1 MKNLKKLFFLL
12 FILSAKL
19 YCGQSSYF
27 QQKVD
32 SYINVSLDDKNHFL
46 NGDIKVIYTNN
57 SNTNLDSIIFHVWPN
72 AYKNIDTELGKQKI
86 EDGQLYIKYA
96 PNYTRGYMDSLKFK
110 VDGESVPWKLDDQY
124 IDIAILHLNTSLKQG
139 ESIEITTPFRV
150 KIPSGRF
157 SRLGHIGQSYQIT
170 QWFPKP
176 AVYDEDG
183 WHPMPYLNQ
192 GEFYSEYGKYDV
204 SITLPENYVLMA
216 TGDLQNQEEIEF
228 LNEKVKLTEKLIA
241 ENKLPVKDS
250 MGKANMVFPK
260 SSEKLKT
267 VRFKQENVHDFA
279 WFADKRYHVLKGEVQ
294 LPSSEKTVE
303 TWALFTNNEAKL
315 WTNAIEYLN
324 DATYYFSKWVGEYP
338 YSHVTAVDGTIS
350 AGGGM
355 EYPNIT
361 VIGSSGNKYG
371 LETVIVHEVGH
382 NWYYGI
388 LGSNERDNAWMDE
401 GLNTYI
407 EIRYFEEK
415 YGNKNILNLS
425 TGRNKINLDIQHK
438 DVHRVSYQFNASRNY
453 DQPMQM
459 GSPKFTSMNY
469 GGIVY
474 SKTGIGFHYLK
485 DYLGEELFDDCMQ
498 TYFDKWKFRHPKPK
512 DIAEVFSLNS
522 NKNLSWFFDDF
533 INTTDKVDYSI
544 KSIKKID
551 ETQYL
556 IKLKNN
562 RGIPGP
568 TNIVHLTKGK
578 NDTLNAFDQ
587 TWIDGFKK
595 DTSLIIKSK
604 NSPTHFGLD
613 FHLNT
618 TDFNFQNHLY
628 RTSGIAKN
636 IKPISFKMI
645 PYSIKSNTKN
655 QIHFTPTNGWNY
667 HDKFMIGTALYNTGI
682 KEKKNE
688 WVLNPMYAFG
698 SKSIIGS
705 GSFTKNINTNSFFPR
720 ISLGYKV
727 QSYHSKFEQIPNL
740 DRWVKQELSSNFRIK
755 SKSLR
760 SSPNQSIKFR
770 ALKIDQYIPSGLS
783 IYPQTTEQTTRYYGT
798 VDYLISNKQFLK
810 PKNLRLRYVYGAGES
825 NALVSN
831 IQLTSNIKYIYNKR
845 SNAISVRFFG
855 GYQFLQPINN
865 DFCFYLRGIQGSTDY
880 LYDYIFL
887 GRHINS
893 YNNILSQQNS
903 NSYGGFKVNTTAGR
917 SDDWLLS
924 SNILVDLP
932 KLPLSLFID
941 LGYYDEPTLNA
952 STNTWKNEHI
962 LSYNIGLKY
971 DAFIKINNQPLL
983 EIFIPLTFSENIANS
998 RDFINQTPV
1007 SELSFL
1013 QRINFIFN
1021 LNSINPLLIKKELN
1035 P

>member
-12 FILSAKL
+12 FIVIAKL

-110 VDGESVPWKLDDQY
+110 VDGESIKWKLDDQY
-124 IDIAILHLNTSLKQG
+124 IDIAILQLNTSLKQG
-139 ESIEITTPFRV
+139 DSIEITTPFRV

-228 LNEKVKLTEKLIA
+228 LNKKVKLTEKLIA

-250 MGKANMVFPK
+250 MGQTNMVFPK
-260 SSEKLKT
+260 SSKKLKT

-315 WTNAIEYLN
+315 WANAIEYLN

-425 TGRNKINLDIQHK
+425 TGRSKIDLDIQHK

-485 DYLGEELFDDCMQ
+485 DYLGEELFDDCMH
-498 TYFDKWKFRHPKPK
+498 TYFDKWKFKHPKPK

-544 KSIKKID
+544 KSIKKIN

-568 TNIVHLTKGK
+568 TNIVHLTKGE
-578 NDTLNAFDQ
+578 NDTLNAFDL

-613 FHLNT
+613 FHMNT

-636 IKPISFKMI
+636 IKPISFKII
-645 PYSIKSNTKN
+645 PYSIKSNSKN

-682 KEKKNE
+682 KENKNE

-698 SKSIIGS
+698 SKSIVGS

-755 SKSLR
+755 SKNLR
-760 SSPNQSIKFR
+760 SSPKQSIKFR
-770 ALKIDQYIPSGLS
+770 ALKIDQYIPSGLF
-783 IYPQTTEQTTRYYGT
+783 IQPPTTEPTTRYYGT
-798 VDYLISNKQFLK
+798 VEYLISNKQFLK
-810 PKNLRLRYVYGAGES
+810 PKQLKLNYVYGLDES
-825 NALVSN
+825 RSLVN
-831 IQLTSNIKYIYNKR
+831 NVQLTSDLTYVYNKKMDKL
-845 SNAISVRFFG
+845 NIRFFG
-855 GYQFLQPINN
+855 GYHFYQNIGNE
-865 DFCFYLRGIQGSTDY
+865 FCFYLRGIQGSTDY
-880 LYDYIFL
+880 LYDHLFL
-887 GRHINS
+887 GRNV
-893 YNNILSQQNS
+893 NNFENLLSQQNT
-903 NSYGGFKVNTTAGR
+903 NTYGGFKVNSLAGK

-924 SNILVDLP
+924 TNIKTDIPGLP
-932 KLPLSLFID
+932 FGLFLD
-941 LGYYDEPTLNA
+941 FAYYDEPLFMANMGSWT
-952 STNTWKNEHI
+952 TNHI
-962 LSYNIGLKY
+962 LSYNAGLKTT
-971 DAFIKINNQPLL
+971 IIQINNKPIL
-983 EIFIPLTFSENIANS
+983 EIYVPIIYSENISSS
-998 RDFINQTPV
+998 RNLTNAV
-1007 SELSFL
+1007 AVNELSFF

-1021 LNSINPLLIKKELN
+1021 FKSLNPFLIKKQIK